1 MLRLRRT
8 LAAAAA
14 ALLAL
19 TIVPAGATE
28 PAPNFGA
35 RTIGGVD
42 ADPDSPVNQ
51 AGTYLEITAP
61 DGQRYL
67 CSGTLITKVHVLTAK
82 HCVYTEN
89 TDTQVLETA
98 TAYIGLDRFNPAD
111 KSTVSA
117 SGVKVHPAAD
127 LAVLTLDQPANN
139 TTPAKVWGGDVNIEE
154 TEFFASGFGTGANS
168 DALWVLGEARIDVT
182 GRQSFTLTGVDDKP
196 QPGYS
201 GYPVGGTRI
210 TQGDSGGPL
219 HNYHQVLGVNS
230 GVAPQAPHGMSFVP
244 TQDYG
249 AWIDSVAPGSVEG
262 PREGAAA
269 PLDLPA
275 EDRVPAPLSG
285 PSPAE
290 AIPSL
295 VAAVQS
301 RVSDLLGLN

>member
-51 AGTYLEITAP
+51 AGTYLEIDVPGTN
-61 DGQRYL
+61 GYI
-67 CSGTLITKVHVLTAK
+67 CSGTLITEIHVLTAK

-89 TDTQVLETA
+89 DKQQIMESA
-98 TAYIGLDRFNPAD
+98 TAYIGLDRFDPAD
-111 KSTVSA
+111 KSTISA
-117 SGVKVHPAAD
+117 SGVNVHSAAD
-127 LAVLTLDQPANN
+127 LAVLTLDEPAVN

-154 TEFFASGFGTGANS
+154 TEFFASGFGTGAAN
-168 DALWVLGEARIDVT
+168 DPLWYMGQAPINVT
-182 GRQSFTLTGVDDKP
+182 DRDTFTLAGVDDTV
-196 QPGYS
+196 QNGYF
-201 GYPVGGTRI
+201 GYPMGPARI

-219 HNYHQVLGVNS
+219 HDYNQVLGVNS
-230 GVAPQAPHGMSFVP
+230 GVAFEDPYGMTFIP
-244 TQDYG
+244 TQDHA
-249 AWIDSVAPGSVEG
+249 AWIESAAPGSVEG
-262 PREGAAA
+262 LQE
-269 PLDLPA
+269 
-275 EDRVPAPLSG
+275 PAPAPMSG
-285 PSPAE
+285 PSPAA

-295 VAAVQS
+295 VAAVQGQ
-301 RVSDLLGLN
+301 LLSLIGVE

>member
-19 TIVPAGATE
+19 TIFPAGATE

-51 AGTYLEITAP
+51 AGTYLEISDPT
-61 DGQRYL
+61 DQDYL
-67 CSGTLITKVHVLTAK
+67 CSGTLITDVHVLTAK

-98 TAYIGLDRFNPAD
+98 TAYIGLDRFEPTD
-111 KSTVSA
+111 KSTISA
-117 SGVKVHPAAD
+117 SGVKVHPTAD
-127 LAVLTLDQPANN
+127 LAVLTLDQPASN
-139 TTPAKVWGGDVNIEE
+139 TTPAKVWGGDVDIAE
-154 TEFFASGFGTGANS
+154 TDFYASGFGTGANS

-182 GRQSFTLTGVDDKP
+182 HRGSFTLTGVDDEA

-262 PREGAAA
+262 PREGASA

-301 RVSDLLGLN
+301 RVSDFLGLG